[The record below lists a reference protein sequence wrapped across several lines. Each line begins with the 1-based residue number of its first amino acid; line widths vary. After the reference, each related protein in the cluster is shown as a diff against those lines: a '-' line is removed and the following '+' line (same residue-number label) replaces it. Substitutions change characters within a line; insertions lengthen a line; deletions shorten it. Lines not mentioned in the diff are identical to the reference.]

1 MTGVCFHRG
10 PKVTVP
16 GLASH
21 SSCRHPRRSSSLH
34 QGRSQNQETLSSMW
48 LEPLTCSV
56 SLTLFGCSSG
66 LSLMLSC
73 WEASDW
79 IFASLFFFPFLLAA
93 CEGGVRSE
101 FILAFLSHRM
111 VRKNCSSVEQSVAVG
126 FQEDMGTLNTL
137 MIVVKTGCHSIWS

>member
-1 MTGVCFHRG
+1 MTGVYFHRG

-21 SSCRHPRRSSSLH
+21 SSCRRRRRSSSLH
-34 QGRSQNQETLSSMW
+34 QGRSQNQETPSSMW

-56 SLTLFGCSSG
+56 SLTLFGCGSG
-66 LSLMLSC
+66 LSLMLLC
-73 WEASDW
+73 WEAPHR
-79 IFASLFFFPFLLAA
+79 IFASLFFPFPLAA

-111 VRKNCSSVEQSVAVG
+111 LRKNCSSVEQSVAVG
-126 FQEDMGTLNTL
+126 FQEDMDILNTL
-137 MIVVKTGCHSIWS
+137 MIVVKTGCHSI